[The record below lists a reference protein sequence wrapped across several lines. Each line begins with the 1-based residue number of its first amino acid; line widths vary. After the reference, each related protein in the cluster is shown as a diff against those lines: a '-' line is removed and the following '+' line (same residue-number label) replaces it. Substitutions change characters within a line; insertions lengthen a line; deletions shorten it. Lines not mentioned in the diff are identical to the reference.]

1 MKDYFDLWLLTRQ
14 PELNSKVLAT
24 AIKRTFA
31 NRGMEIDRD
40 PIGLSPAFGNDP
52 AKQTQWSA
60 FLKRA
65 RLTEVPHS
73 LAAVVKDL
81 HEFFST
87 VLAHV

>member
-1 MKDYFDLWLLTRQ
+1 
-14 PELNSKVLAT
+14 
-24 AIKRTFA
+24 
-31 NRGMEIDRD
+31 MEIDRD
-40 PIGLSPAFGNDP
+40 PIGLSSAFGNDP

-73 LAAVVKDL
+73 LAAVVKEL

-87 VLAHV
+87 VLAQI